1 MSPLLWMTIER
12 VASRFKPEMSPA
24 DIVRELKK
32 LNSAQFGRL
41 APQTLGRWIDRTGES
56 PRWSDKTIARVQ
68 DGNRPGGVTTRVGVL
83 VCTALYF
90 YPQDVVFTE
99 IHIQVAH
106 LEVTQ
111 PFLEQLINL
120 RALRLPLT
128 LTTIRGLL
136 IGHLE
141 HFIPQIFTTPSL
153 DGTLFRCSEAFVRK
167 FVHRALSWTIR
178 ASTRAGRKVPSNA
191 DSILRSANL
200 RIAYVIKHE
209 DIPSELIANS
219 DQTQVLLAQGSNV
232 TYAPIGAN
240 QVATIGAEEKRAFT
254 VLVTLTNDGI
264 LLPFQSIYKGSSA
277 ASLPAKETKSMAEAI
292 NAGFLFESSK
302 TSTYWSTQ
310 ETMRHFV
317 DTVLGPHF
325 EKVKVTMNLP
335 HEQCSLWLIDCWSVH
350 RSKEF
355 LTWIG
360 IYHST
365 IIVLFVPAG
374 LTGLFQPCDVGFQRM
389 FKHSLKLS
397 SHDDIVQEVL
407 GQLRR
412 GVAVSD
418 VAIDSTLKV
427 LRNRTVHWLWVAFSS
442 LNKPEIV
449 KKVRVPCIIT

>member
-1 MSPLLWMTIER
+1 
-12 VASRFKPEMSPA
+12 
-24 DIVRELKK
+24 
-32 LNSAQFGRL
+32 
-41 APQTLGRWIDRTGES
+41 
-56 PRWSDKTIARVQ
+56 
-68 DGNRPGGVTTRVGVL
+68 VL
-83 VCTALYF
+83 VFWYVQSHLYLHGS
-90 YPQDVVFTE
+90 VL
-99 IHIQVAH
+99 IKICIQVAYP
-106 LEVTQ
+106 EVTQ
-111 PFLEQLINL
+111 PFLEQLIKL

-141 HFIPQIFTTPSL
+141 HFVPKIFTTPSL
-153 DGTLFRCSEAFVRK
+153 DGTLFRCSEPFVRK
-167 FVHRALSWTIR
+167 FIHRALNWTIR
-178 ASTRAGRKVPSNA
+178 ASTRAGRKIPPNA
-191 DSILRSANL
+191 DSILRNANL
-200 RIAYVIKHE
+200 RVAYVIKHE
-209 DIPSELIANS
+209 DIPSALIANS

-232 TYAPIGAN
+232 TYAPVGAN

-254 VLVTLTNDGI
+254 VLVTLTNDGL
-264 LLPFQSIYKGSSA
+264 LLPFQCIYKGSSA
-277 ASLPAKETKSMAEAI
+277 ASLPSKETRSMTEAT
-292 NAGFLFESSK
+292 NTGFLFESSK

-317 DTVLGPHF
+317 DTVLAPHF
-325 EKVKVTMNLP
+325 EKVKTTMNLP

-360 IYHST
+360 IYHCT

-407 GQLRR
+407 GQLKR
-412 GVAVSD
+412 GVPVSD
-418 VAIDSTLKV
+418 VVIDSTLKI

-449 KKVRVPCIIT
+449 KKVRVGIVISMPWLFIYIECRHGRCVGAVNLISRSRA